1 MGLILISC
9 QMLLTFAFYYGI
21 SK

>member
-1 MGLILISC
+1 
-9 QMLLTFAFYYGI
+9 MLLTFAFYYGI